1 MGRILFHQNLF
12 LEFFFSRKF
21 KWTMSGK
28 NWRMWQRQCSIW
40 WAGRRRRNFE
50 SARSLISSSRFHMMS
65 ILQGFIIIS
74 WAFFI
79 DILGGGIIKIR
90 ALPGFKIIWWAFL
103 IDILALWRYWPH
115 PDIEFAN
122 KLAARANIYNQNE
135 NSDINLIWVVK
146 CKFVSSQA
154 KHLNQILCQ
163 KTCDNFGTEILNNK

>member
-1 MGRILFHQNLF
+1 
-12 LEFFFSRKF
+12 
-21 KWTMSGK
+21 
-28 NWRMWQRQCSIW
+28 MWQRQCSIW
-40 WAGRRRRNFE
+40 WAGRRRRNLE

-163 KTCDNFGTEILNNK
+163 KTCDNFGTKILNNK